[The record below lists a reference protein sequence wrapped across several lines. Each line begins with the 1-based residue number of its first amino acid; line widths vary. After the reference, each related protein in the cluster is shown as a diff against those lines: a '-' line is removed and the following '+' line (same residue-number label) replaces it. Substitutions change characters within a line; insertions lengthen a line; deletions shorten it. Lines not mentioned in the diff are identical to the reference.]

1 MDEGAAMTLDE
12 ARTILCDML
21 VEDDQGVEQL
31 REMPSTAWT
40 PAEVEA
46 IAVWRAERAKDI
58 GIPG

>member
-1 MDEGAAMTLDE
+1 MTLDE

>member
-1 MDEGAAMTLDE
+1 MTLDE

-31 REMPSTAWT
+31 NPEVRIDSPSLT
-40 PAEVEA
+40 PDEIAA
-46 IAVWRAERAKDI
+46 IAVWRTEQAKDI